1 MRFQLRKA
9 RWATRRPAGPEK
21 VAYRMEGKKEYEVLS
36 RETLYYSRT
45 VWATSKDEAETI
57 CEEENDWGEVTDSSD
72 FMIDETKEA

>member
-1 MRFQLRKA
+1 MNDEKLA
-9 RWATRRPAGPEK
+9 EK

-57 CEEENDWGEVTDSSD
+57 CEEEGYWGEVTDSSD